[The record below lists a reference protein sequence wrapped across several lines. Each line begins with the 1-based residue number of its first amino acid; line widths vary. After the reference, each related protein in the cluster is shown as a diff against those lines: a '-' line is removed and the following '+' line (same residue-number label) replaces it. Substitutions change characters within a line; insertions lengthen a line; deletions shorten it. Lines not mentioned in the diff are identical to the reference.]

1 MTTAIPREKWAAEA
15 QPGEREWWRA
25 NMPAPEGIEAC
36 AAAEFAADFGQREFD
51 GKTIMDIGCGPT
63 VLTGWFTGAEIV
75 AVDPLADSYRGLL
88 GNRLG
93 LAAKVYAQ
101 PAEILIPELVEK
113 ADAVF
118 SVNALDHAFDLG
130 ACLWNI
136 AAYLKPSGLAFI
148 DVDLHPGWGDS
159 KHPLRM
165 SRREVESA
173 FNRNGLCIE
182 WHKKSAPH
190 GDGDGHVWL
199 LRKAD

>member
-1 MTTAIPREKWAAEA
+1 MLAIAREKWAAEA
-15 QPGEREWWRA
+15 QPGELEWWYT
-25 NMPAPEGIEAC
+25 NMPTIEATE
-36 AAAEFAADFGQREFD
+36 AQAQREFGFDFLRREFD

-63 VLTGWFTGAEIV
+63 VLTGWFAGAEIV
-75 AVDPLADSYRGLL
+75 AVDPLAEVYRTLS
-88 GNRLG
+88 GNRIA
-93 LAAKVYAQ
+93 LAANVYTQ
-101 PAEILIPELVEK
+101 PAEVLIPAMIGR

-118 SVNALDHAFDLG
+118 SVNALDHAYDFG

-148 DVDLHPGWGDS
+148 DVDIHPSWGDS

-165 SRREVESA
+165 SRREVELS
-173 FNRNGLCIE
+173 FNQNGLCIE
-182 WHKKSAPH
+182 WHKAATAH